1 MARRYLMGLMLA
13 VALALPAG
21 LVAGGGAPAKAEE
34 ARLVAVT
41 AIVEHPSLDA
51 VHDGLVARLGELG
64 HVDGETITVVFE
76 SAQGNPTIAAQ
87 IARRFAGE
95 APAVIVAISTPSAQ
109 AAAAAA
115 EGIPVVFTAVTDP
128 VAAGLVADMAA
139 PGGTI
144 TGLSDMVPL
153 DQQLDLILEILP
165 DTAVI
170 GVPHNPG
177 EANAVVLVDR
187 LTEIAEARG
196 LSVAPAAAAR
206 TADVRNAAQSLVGEA
221 DVVYVPTD
229 NTVVSA
235 LESVLAVGRDN
246 ALPVFSGDTDS
257 VSRGAIASL
266 GFDYFEVG
274 RQTADVVA
282 AILDGADPGSIP
294 VTVAEG
300 TELVVN
306 PAAAE
311 AMGLPLPEAVIG
323 RASQVVE

>member
-1 MARRYLMGLMLA
+1 MTGRILGRLTAA
-13 VALALPAG
+13 VALAFGSMLPGAG
-21 LVAGGGAPAKAEE
+21 AVLADDPP
-34 ARLVAVT
+34 LVAVT

-51 VHDGLVARLGELG
+51 VRDGLRERLAELG
-64 HVDGETITVVFE
+64 HVDGETISFTFE

-115 EGIPVVFTAVTDP
+115 GDIPVVFTAVTDP
-128 VAAGLVADMAA
+128 LAAGLVTDMAA
-139 PGGTI
+139 PGGTV
-144 TGLSDMVPL
+144 TGLSDMLPM
-153 DQQLDLILEILP
+153 DQQLDLILEIAP
-165 DTAVI
+165 ETAVI

-177 EANAVVLVDR
+177 EANAVVLVER
-187 LTEIAEARG
+187 LSALAEARG
-196 LSVAPAAAAR
+196 LAVEPAAAAR

-221 DVVYVPTD
+221 DILYVPTD

-235 LESVLAVGRDN
+235 LESVLTVGRDN
-246 ALPVFSGDTDS
+246 ALPVFTGDTDS
-257 VSRGAIASL
+257 VARGSVASL
-266 GFDYFEVG
+266 GFDYFQVG

-282 AILDGADPGSIP
+282 AILDGADPGGIP

-300 TELVVN
+300 TDLVVN

-311 AMGLPLPEAVIG
+311 AMGMALPEAVIG
-323 RASQVVE
+323 RATRVVE